1 MTRESFSVESLAGG
15 QLPLYLDGAYRAG
28 QGSVLPSHD
37 PATGAV
43 WYDLTDGG
51 PEAVDKAVT
60 AARAALADPAWRD
73 MTQSARGALLLRLA
87 DLIKANVERLARIET
102 KDNGKILREMRALTQ
117 ALPVAYRYYAGMAD
131 KIQGE
136 TIPVNKPDMV
146 NFTLREPVGVVAVIT
161 PWNSPLY
168 MLTRALAPCLAVG
181 NAVVA
186 KPSEHASAA
195 VVAFA
200 ELVEEAGFPKGVF
213 NVVTGLGRTTGDA
226 LVRHPGV
233 DKIDFTGGTVTGR
246 QIAKAAADNLT
257 DCLLELG
264 GKSPNVVFADAD
276 LDRAINGV
284 VAGIFAA
291 AGQTCVAGS
300 RCFVQESIYDRVVEE
315 IAARAAAIR
324 IGPPEEEATQLGP
337 LALWSQVEKVADFVA
352 GAKLEGAK
360 LVQGGGRPAGLG
372 EGWYVEPTVFSEVT
386 NDMALAREEIFGPVL
401 GILRFRD
408 EADLLAQANDSDYG
422 LAAGIWTR
430 DIDRALRF
438 VRRVEAGI
446 VWINTYRS
454 PSVMSPSG
462 GFKNSGYG
470 KHNGFAAI
478 EAFSRI
484 KTVVIDHSG
493 ATQDAFVMRVK

>member
-1 MTRESFSVESLAGG
+1 MKAFTVEGMVGTR
-15 QLPLYLDGAYRAG
+15 LPVYLNGTYVKSRGTAISSY
-28 QGSVLPSHD
+28 D
-37 PATGAV
+37 PATGAPWCDIADCTPAEV
-43 WYDLTDGG
+43 DA
-51 PEAVDKAVT
+51 AVR
-60 AARAALADPAWRD
+60 AARRALANPAWCD
-73 MTQSARGALLLRLA
+73 MTQSARGMLMMRLA
-87 DLIKANVERLARIET
+87 DLLDANVERLARIET
-102 KDNGKILREMRALTQ
+102 KDNGKILREMRALAR

-136 TIPVNKPDMV
+136 TIPVNKPYV
-146 NFTLREPVGVVAVIT
+146 LNFTLREPIGVVAVIV

-168 MLTRALAPCLAVG
+168 MMTRALAPCLAVG
-181 NAVVA
+181 NAVVT

-200 ELVEEAGFPKGVF
+200 DLMAEAGFPEGVF
-213 NVVTGLGRTTGDA
+213 NVVTGLGPTTGDA

-246 QIAKAAADNLT
+246 KIAMAAAENLT
-257 DCLLELG
+257 DSMLELG
-264 GKSPNVVFADAD
+264 GKSPHVVFDDAD
-276 LDRAINGV
+276 LDRAVNGV

-300 RCFVQESIYDRVVEE
+300 RCFVQERIYDEVVERVTAE
-315 IAARAAAIR
+315 AAAIR
-324 IGPPEEEATQLGP
+324 IGAPDRDETQLGP
-337 LALWSQVEKVADFVA
+337 LALLSQVEKVECYVA
-352 GAKLEGAK
+352 GAKAEGA
-360 LVQGGGRPAGLG
+360 LLAYGGRRPACLG
-372 EGWYVEPTVFSEVT
+372 DGWYVEPTVLANVT
-386 NDMALAREEIFGPVL
+386 NDMAIARDELFAPVL

-408 EADLLAQANDSDYG
+408 EEELIRLANDNDYG
-422 LAAGIWTR
+422 LASGVWTR
-430 DIDRALRF
+430 DIDRAMRF
-438 VRRVEAGI
+438 VRRIEAGV
-446 VWINTYRS
+446 VWVNTYRS

-493 ATQDAFVMRVK
+493 ATQDAFVMRVT